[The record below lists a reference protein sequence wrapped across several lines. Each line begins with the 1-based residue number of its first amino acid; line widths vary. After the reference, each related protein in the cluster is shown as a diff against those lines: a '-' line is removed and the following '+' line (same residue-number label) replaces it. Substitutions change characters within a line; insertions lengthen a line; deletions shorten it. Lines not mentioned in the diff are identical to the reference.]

1 MWEQLL
7 GLDFQ
12 RRRLLGRVAAGPLRD
27 FLAVPFPDKGTD
39 FREVSFV
46 ALDLETTG
54 LDVKKDEILS
64 IGLVE
69 LRNNR
74 IDLATAR
81 HYLVTPSGAIP
92 EASAVI
98 HQITD
103 DRAAEGRPLAEVMA
117 DVLPQLA
124 GRVLIAHH
132 ARIERLFLKA
142 ACERLY
148 GAGFLIPV
156 ADTEALVRQWL
167 DRQQRHYKAGDL
179 RLNALRQRYALPRY
193 GAHNALSDA
202 LAAAELFV
210 AYAAH
215 RSLGAKAPLKLFL
228 QPG

>member
-54 LDVKKDEILS
+54 LDVRKDEILS

-156 ADTEALVRQWL
+156 AQVK
-167 DRQQRHYKAGDL
+167 QQLRDVMFCRRRH
-179 RLNALRQRYALPRY
+179 RLAPKKPFHELSPRRPDSRV
-193 GAHNALSDA
+193 L
-202 LAAAELFV
+202 E
-210 AYAAH
+210 
-215 RSLGAKAPLKLFL
+215 
-228 QPG
+228 

>member
-1 MWEQLL
+1 MWEQLF

-12 RRRLLGRVAAGPLRD
+12 RRRLLGRVAAGPLHD
-27 FLAVPFPDKGTD
+27 FLAVPFPDKRTD
-39 FREVSFV
+39 YREVPFV

-54 LDVKKDEILS
+54 LDVRKDEILS

-103 DRAAEGRPLAEVMA
+103 DRAAQGRPLADVMA
-117 DVLPQLA
+117 EVLPQLA

-132 ARIERLFLKA
+132 ARIERLFLSA

-148 GAGFLIPV
+148 GAGFLMPI
-156 ADTEALVRQWL
+156 ADTEALVRRWL
-167 DRQQRHYKAGDL
+167 DQLNRTYKPGDL

-210 AYAAH
+210 AYVAH
-215 RSLGAKAPLKLFL
+215 QSPGKRAPVKYFL
-228 QPG
+228 Q

>member
-1 MWEQLL
+1 MWEQLF
-7 GLDFQ
+7 GLDFR
-12 RRRLLGRVAAGPLRD
+12 RRRLLAKAQSGPLRT
-27 FLAVPFPDKGTD
+27 FLEVPFPDKATD
-39 FREVSFV
+39 FRRVPFV

-54 LDVKKDEILS
+54 LDPRRDEILS
-64 IGLVE
+64 VGLVA
-69 LRNNR
+69 LQNHR

-103 DRAAEGRPLAEVMA
+103 DRAAQGRPLAEVMA
-117 DVLPQLA
+117 EVLPQLA

-132 ARIERLFLKA
+132 ARIERLFLSA

-148 GAGFLIPV
+148 GSPFIMPV
-156 ADTEALVRQWL
+156 ADTEALVRRSL
-167 DRQQRHYKAGDL
+167 DQLNRPYKAGDL
-179 RLNALRQRYALPRY
+179 RLNALRERYALPRY

-210 AYAAH
+210 AYSARH
-215 RSLGAKAPLKLFL
+215 SPDRGAPLRRFL
-228 QPG
+228 VPG